1 MIKKY
6 RKPQIRIKEQKL
18 LEEIATVDILSTVLG
33 DIVDEEDTT
42 NEKWDFVG

>member
-18 LEEIATVDILSTVLG
+18 LEEIALVDVLSTLLG
-33 DIVDEEDTT
+33 DIVDEDDTT
-42 NEKWDFVG
+42 NEEWVG